1 MNKLIKNLS
10 FISFSLLAITACN
23 ESIKSLPA
31 NNYSRTK
38 GFDWLVGTW
47 ENQSK
52 EGKLTEAWEKMNDST
67 FKGRS
72 YFVSGTDTSFSE
84 SISLVQRN
92 GVLLYI
98 PAVKDQNNGLSISF
112 RLITMNE
119 KDLIFENA
127 EHDYPQRISYH
138 HVSKDSLIAE
148 ISGNK
153 GGELKSEQFPMRKLE
168 VYVN

>member
-10 FISFSLLAITACN
+10 LISFSLLAISSCN
-23 ESIKSLPA
+23 DPSKSLPA
-31 NNYSRTK
+31 NNYSRPK

-47 ENQSK
+47 ENQTK
-52 EGKLTEAWEKMNDST
+52 EGTLTEAWEKLNDST
-67 FKGRS
+67 FKGQS

-92 GVLLYI
+92 GELLYI
-98 PAVKDQNNGLSISF
+98 PAVRDQNDGLGISF
-112 RLITMNE
+112 RLITINE
-119 KDLIFENA
+119 KDLVFENA

-138 HVSKDSLIAE
+138 HVSNDYLIAE

-153 GGELKSEQFPMRKLE
+153 GGELKSEQFPMRRKQ
-168 VYVN
+168 

>member
-1 MNKLIKNLS
+1 MNKLIKN
-10 FISFSLLAITACN
+10 ISIISISLWALIACN
-23 ESIKSLPA
+23 DSSKSLPA

-38 GFDWLVGTW
+38 GFDWLEGTW

-52 EGKLTEAWEKMNDST
+52 EGTLTESWEKMNDST
-67 FKGRS
+67 FNGQS
-72 YFVSGTDTSFSE
+72 YFVTGTDTSFPE

-92 GVLLYI
+92 GELLFI
-98 PAVKDQNNGLSISF
+98 PVVKDQNNGLGISF

-138 HVSKDSLIAE
+138 HVSNDSLIAE

-153 GGELKSEQFPMRKLE
+153 GGELKSDQFPMRRKS
-168 VYVN
+168 

>member
-1 MNKLIKNLS
+1 MNKMIKNWSL
-10 FISFSLLAITACN
+10 ICFSLVSISSCN
-23 ESIKSLPA
+23 DSNKSLPA
-31 NNYSRTK
+31 DNYSRTK
-38 GFDWLVGTW
+38 GFEWLVGTW
-47 ENQSK
+47 ENQTK
-52 EGKLTEAWEKMNDST
+52 EGTLTETWNKLNDST
-67 FKGRS
+67 FSGNS

-98 PAVKDQNNGLSISF
+98 PAVKNQNDGLGISF

-119 KDLIFENA
+119 KELIFENA

-138 HVSKDSLIAE
+138 HVSNDSLIAE

-153 GGELKSEQFPMRKLE
+153 GGELKSEQFPMRKKI
-168 VYVN
+168 

>member
-1 MNKLIKNLS
+1 MNKMIKNIGIS
-10 FISFSLLAITACN
+10 SFSFLAFIACN
-23 ESIKSLPA
+23 DSSNTLPT

-52 EGKLTEAWEKMNDST
+52 DGTLIEMWEKLNDST
-67 FKGRS
+67 VKGQS
-72 YFVSGTDTSFSE
+72 YFIKETDTSFSE

-92 GVLLYI
+92 GELLYI
-98 PAVKDQNNGLSISF
+98 PAVRDQNDGLGISF
-112 RLITMNE
+112 RLITINE
-119 KDLIFENA
+119 KDLVFENA

-138 HVSKDSLIAE
+138 HVSNDYLIAE

-153 GGELKSEQFPMRKLE
+153 GGELKSEQFPLRRKQ
-168 VYVN
+168 

>member
-1 MNKLIKNLS
+1 MNKLIKN
-10 FISFSLLAITACN
+10 ISIICTTLWALAACN
-23 ESIKSLPA
+23 DSSKSLPT

-38 GFDWLVGTW
+38 GFDWLQGTW

-52 EGKLTEAWEKMNDST
+52 EGTLTEAWEKLNDST
-67 FKGRS
+67 FSGNS
-72 YFVSGTDTSFSE
+72 YFVTGTDTSFSE

-92 GVLLYI
+92 GELLYI
-98 PAVKDQNNGLSISF
+98 PAVKDQNDGLGVSF

-119 KDLIFENA
+119 NDIIFENA

-148 ISGNK
+148 ISGNN
-153 GGELKSEQFPMRKLE
+153 GGELKSEQFPMRRKQ
-168 VYVN
+168 

>member
-1 MNKLIKNLS
+1 MNKWIKNLTL
-10 FISFSLLAITACN
+10 ISFSLLVISSCN
-23 ESIKSLPA
+23 DSNKSLPA

-47 ENQSK
+47 ENQTK
-52 EGKLTEAWEKMNDST
+52 DGTLTEAWEKMNDST
-67 FKGRS
+67 FKGQS

-92 GVLLYI
+92 GELLYI
-98 PAVKDQNNGLSISF
+98 PSVKDQNDGMGISF

-127 EHDYPQRISYH
+127 GHNYPQRISYH
-138 HVSKDSLIAE
+138 HVSNDSMTAK

-153 GGELKSEQFPMRKLE
+153 GGELKSELFPMKRKK
-168 VYVN
+168 

>member
-10 FISFSLLAITACN
+10 LISLSILAISSCN
-23 ESIKSLPA
+23 DSSKSLPA

-52 EGKLTEAWEKMNDST
+52 EGTLTEAWEKMNDST
-67 FKGRS
+67 FKGQS

-92 GVLLYI
+92 GELLYI
-98 PAVKDQNNGLSISF
+98 PAVKDQNDGLGISF

-138 HVSKDSLIAE
+138 HVSNDSLIAE

-153 GGELKSEQFPMRKLE
+153 GGELKSEQFPMTRKP
-168 VYVN
+168 